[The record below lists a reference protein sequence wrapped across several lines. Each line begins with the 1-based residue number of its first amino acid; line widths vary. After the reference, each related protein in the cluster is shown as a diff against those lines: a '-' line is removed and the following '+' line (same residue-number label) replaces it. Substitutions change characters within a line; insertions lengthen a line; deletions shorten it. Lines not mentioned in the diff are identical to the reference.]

1 MTSKNEM
8 PEQVFLYK
16 NGEHLEAMEFTPAP
30 THRDWTLYTR
40 KDLSPPVPDDVAD
53 AVEVIKNLVYG
64 QYLSPKQKVA
74 LETLIRA
81 ASTPSAEVHGKAL
94 DAAIETFK
102 EERERWAT
110 EKRSLERRLKEA
122 LNQPHTGG
130 K

>member
-1 MTSKNEM
+1 MIQMGRYSLK
-8 PEQVFLYK
+8 FDR
-16 NGEHLEAMEFTPAP
+16 TP
-30 THRDWTLYTR
+30 HYFYDEKYGRDLTN
-40 KDLSPPVPDDVAD
+40 D
-53 AVEVIKNLVYG
+53 EVLMLLPFG
-64 QYLSPKQKVA
+64 D
-74 LETLIRA
+74 

-122 LNQPHTGG
+122 LNHTGG